1 MAGSMKDI
9 KLRIKSVESTMQITK
24 AMELVASSKMR
35 RAKERVEHSRPYF
48 ETLHKTLTEIAA
60 ADPRARNPYLRRAE
74 IKKTLLIVIA
84 GDRGLAGGYNSN
96 VLKQAQQEAGDVVV
110 LPIGKRSAEYFVHH
124 EVPLFTQEVLLAA
137 DITVGECFQLARRI
151 TEGYCKGEYDA
162 VKICYTRFDSMMT
175 QTASTMEVLPLS
187 IEPTEQQKAEARRS
201 QILYKP
207 SSEEVFRAIIPE
219 YVAGIVYG
227 AVCESVASELAARR
241 TAMDAAT
248 KNAGEMIDHL
258 NLYYNRARQAAIT
271 QEITEIV
278 AGAEIYRPSQ
288 LRSAQQ
294 LSQRESL
301 WRTGGLFRFAKAS
314 PFGRGGIA

>member
-48 ETLHKTLTEIAA
+48 ETLYESLTKIAA
-60 ADPRARNPYLRRAE
+60 ADPRARNPYLRRDD
-74 IKKTLLIVIA
+74 IKRTLLVVIA
-84 GDRGLAGGYNSN
+84 GDRGLAGGYNAN
-96 VLKQAQQEAGDVVV
+96 VFKQADAAEGPVTV
-110 LPIGKRSAEYFVHH
+110 LPIGKRSAEYFAHH
-124 EVPLFTQEVLLAA
+124 GAGLFTPEVLMAA
-137 DITVGECFQLARRI
+137 DVSVSECFTLSHQI
-151 TEGYCKGEYDA
+151 TEGFLKGEYDA
-162 VKICYTRFDSMMT
+162 VKLCYTRFDSMMT
-175 QTASTMEVLPLS
+175 QTATTLEVLPLT
-187 IEPTEQQKAEARRS
+187 IEPTEAQKAEARRS

-207 SSEEVFRAIIPE
+207 SCEEVFGAIIPE
-219 YVAGIVYG
+219 YVAGVLYG
-227 AVCESVASELAARR
+227 AVCESVARELAARR

-278 AGAEIYRPSQ
+278 AGAEN
-288 LRSAQQ
+288 
-294 LSQRESL
+294 
-301 WRTGGLFRFAKAS
+301 
-314 PFGRGGIA
+314 

>member
-48 ETLHKTLTEIAA
+48 ETLHETLTKIAA
-60 ADPRARNPYLRRAE
+60 ADPRARNPYLRRDE
-74 IKKTLLIVIA
+74 IKRTLLIVIA

-96 VLKQAQQEAGDVVV
+96 VLKQAGAEEGEVVV
-110 LPIGKRSAEYFVHH
+110 LPIGKRSTEYFVHH

-137 DITVGECFQLARRI
+137 EISVGECFQLSRQI
-151 TEGYCKGEYDA
+151 TEGYRKGEYDA

-175 QTASTMEVLPLS
+175 QTATTMEVLPLS

-207 SSEEVFRAIIPE
+207 SSEEVFSAIIPE

-258 NLYYNRARQAAIT
+258 NLYYNRARPAAIT

-278 AGAEIYRPSQ
+278 AGAEN
-288 LRSAQQ
+288 
-294 LSQRESL
+294 
-301 WRTGGLFRFAKAS
+301 
-314 PFGRGGIA
+314 

>member
-9 KLRIKSVESTMQITK
+9 KLRIKRVESTMQITK

-96 VLKQAQQEAGDVVV
+96 VLRQAQQEAGDVVV

-278 AGAEIYRPSQ
+278 AGAEI
-288 LRSAQQ
+288 
-294 LSQRESL
+294 
-301 WRTGGLFRFAKAS
+301 
-314 PFGRGGIA
+314 

>member
-48 ETLHKTLTEIAA
+48 ETLYESLTKIAA
-60 ADPRARNPYLRRAE
+60 ADPRARNPYLRRDD
-74 IKKTLLIVIA
+74 IKRTLLVVIA
-84 GDRGLAGGYNSN
+84 GDRGLAGGYNAN
-96 VLKQAQQEAGDVVV
+96 VFKQADAAEGPVTV
-110 LPIGKRSAEYFVHH
+110 LPIGKRSAEYFAHH
-124 EVPLFTQEVLLAA
+124 GAGLFTPEVLMAA
-137 DITVGECFQLARRI
+137 DVSVSECFTLSHQI
-151 TEGYCKGEYDA
+151 TEGFLKGEYDA
-162 VKICYTRFDSMMT
+162 VKLCYTRFDSMMT
-175 QTASTMEVLPLS
+175 QTATTLEVLPLT
-187 IEPTEQQKAEARRS
+187 IEPTEVQKAEARRS

-207 SSEEVFRAIIPE
+207 SCEEVFGAIIPE

-248 KNAGEMIDHL
+248 KNAGEMIEHL

-278 AGAEIYRPSQ
+278 AGAEI
-288 LRSAQQ
+288 
-294 LSQRESL
+294 
-301 WRTGGLFRFAKAS
+301 
-314 PFGRGGIA
+314 

>member
-48 ETLHKTLTEIAA
+48 ETLHETLTKIAA
-60 ADPRARNPYLRRAE
+60 ADPRARNPYLRRDE
-74 IKKTLLIVIA
+74 IKRTLFIVIA

-96 VLKQAQQEAGDVVV
+96 VLKQAGAEEGEVVV

-137 DITVGECFQLARRI
+137 EISVGECFQLSRQI
-151 TEGYCKGEYDA
+151 TEGYRKGEYDA

-175 QTASTMEVLPLS
+175 QTATTMEVLPLS

-207 SSEEVFRAIIPE
+207 SSEEVFSAIIPE

-278 AGAEIYRPSQ
+278 AGAEI
-288 LRSAQQ
+288 
-294 LSQRESL
+294 
-301 WRTGGLFRFAKAS
+301 
-314 PFGRGGIA
+314 

>member
-48 ETLHKTLTEIAA
+48 ETLYESLTKIAA
-60 ADPRARNPYLRRAE
+60 ADPRARNPYLRRE
-74 IKKTLLIVIA
+74 DIKQTLLVVIA
-84 GDRGLAGGYNSN
+84 GDRGLAGGYNAN
-96 VLKQAQQEAGDVVV
+96 VFKQADAAEGPVTV
-110 LPIGKRSAEYFVHH
+110 LPIGKRSAEYFAHH
-124 EVPLFTQEVLLAA
+124 GAGLFTPEVLMAA
-137 DITVGECFQLARRI
+137 DVSVSECFTLSHQI
-151 TEGYCKGEYDA
+151 TEGFLKGEYDA
-162 VKICYTRFDSMMT
+162 VKLCYTRFDSMMT
-175 QTASTMEVLPLS
+175 QTATTLEVLPLT
-187 IEPTEQQKAEARRS
+187 IEPTEAQKAEARRS

-207 SSEEVFRAIIPE
+207 SCEEVFGAIIPE
-219 YVAGIVYG
+219 YVAGVLYG

-248 KNAGEMIDHL
+248 KNAGEMIEHL

-278 AGAEIYRPSQ
+278 AGAEN
-288 LRSAQQ
+288 
-294 LSQRESL
+294 
-301 WRTGGLFRFAKAS
+301 
-314 PFGRGGIA
+314 

>member
-48 ETLHKTLTEIAA
+48 ETLYESLTKIAA
-60 ADPRARNPYLRRAE
+60 ADPRARNPYLRRE
-74 IKKTLLIVIA
+74 DIKRTLLVVIA
-84 GDRGLAGGYNSN
+84 GDRGLAGGYNAN
-96 VLKQAQQEAGDVVV
+96 VFKQADAAEGPVTV
-110 LPIGKRSAEYFVHH
+110 LPIGKRSAEYFAHH
-124 EVPLFTQEVLLAA
+124 GAGLFTPEVLMAA
-137 DITVGECFQLARRI
+137 DVSVSECFTLSHQI
-151 TEGYCKGEYDA
+151 TEGFLKGEYDA
-162 VKICYTRFDSMMT
+162 VKLCYTRFDSMMT
-175 QTASTMEVLPLS
+175 QTATTLEVLPLT
-187 IEPTEQQKAEARRS
+187 IEPTEAQKAEARRS

-207 SSEEVFRAIIPE
+207 SCEEVFGAIIPE
-219 YVAGIVYG
+219 YVAGVLYG

-248 KNAGEMIDHL
+248 KNAGEMIEHL

-278 AGAEIYRPSQ
+278 AGAEN
-288 LRSAQQ
+288 
-294 LSQRESL
+294 
-301 WRTGGLFRFAKAS
+301 
-314 PFGRGGIA
+314 

>member
-48 ETLHKTLTEIAA
+48 ETLYESLTKIAA
-60 ADPRARNPYLRRAE
+60 ADPRARNPYLRRDD
-74 IKKTLLIVIA
+74 IRRTLLVVIA
-84 GDRGLAGGYNSN
+84 GDRGLAGGYNAN
-96 VLKQAQQEAGDVVV
+96 VFKQADAAEGPVTV
-110 LPIGKRSAEYFVHH
+110 LPIGKRSAEYFAHH
-124 EVPLFTQEVLLAA
+124 GAGLFTPEVLMAA
-137 DITVGECFQLARRI
+137 DVSVSECFTLSHQI
-151 TEGYCKGEYDA
+151 TEGFLKGEYDA
-162 VKICYTRFDSMMT
+162 VKLCYTRFDSMMT
-175 QTASTMEVLPLS
+175 QTATTLEVLPLT
-187 IEPTEQQKAEARRS
+187 IEPTEAQKAVARRS

-207 SSEEVFRAIIPE
+207 SCEEVFGAIIPE
-219 YVAGIVYG
+219 YVAGVLYG

-248 KNAGEMIDHL
+248 KNAGEMIEHL

-278 AGAEIYRPSQ
+278 AGAEN
-288 LRSAQQ
+288 
-294 LSQRESL
+294 
-301 WRTGGLFRFAKAS
+301 
-314 PFGRGGIA
+314 